1 MHSISISMNK
11 LVFAIFLAAILATSM
26 LAHKSY
32 ADTGCRRDCEAPTFG
47 TLDDGKT
54 IVEKGFTINGQSF
67 DVSGFSQTIPTQ
79 TIIVGQ
85 PVTVKLIVNENSG
98 SSSLSYAAFSINDY
112 KDERNQAEK
121 AKIALSQ
128 DFTGAQKLEVLDFD
142 KVLSNVKYNATQ
154 VDSFNTLIYFT
165 FEFAK
170 PLDKSAIILDAWDDS
185 RNSRKNVLFDA
196 IQVVEKSM
204 EKVKEEKMTEKK
216 TTTSKPPVK
225 MQEEKKE
232 EKSEK
237 KSESKKKPMI
247 AKGKKKTQLRHQYS

>member
-1 MHSISISMNK
+1 MNK
-11 LVFAIFLAAILATSM
+11 LVFAIFLAAILATSV

-47 TLDDGKT
+47 TVDDKV

-98 SSSLSYAAFSINDY
+98 ASSLSYAAFSINDY

-121 AKIALSQ
+121 AKISFSQ

-142 KVLSNVKYNATQ
+142 KVLTNVKYNATQ

-204 EKVKEEKMTEKK
+204 EKVKEEKMMEKK
-216 TTTSKPPVK
+216 VESKPPVK